1 MPCVLNII
9 LEKDDKLIKPVVKLF
24 IDTPI
29 LLGNPIKAPI
39 VIGWIVP
46 VPVKVYVF
54 CASLYVIVVP
64 TGKRDKSVVRKVF
77 TE

>member
-9 LEKDDKLIKPVVKLF
+9 LEKDDKLIKPVVKLL

-39 VIGWIVP
+39 VIG
-46 VPVKVYVF
+46 
-54 CASLYVIVVP
+54 
-64 TGKRDKSVVRKVF
+64 
-77 TE
+77 